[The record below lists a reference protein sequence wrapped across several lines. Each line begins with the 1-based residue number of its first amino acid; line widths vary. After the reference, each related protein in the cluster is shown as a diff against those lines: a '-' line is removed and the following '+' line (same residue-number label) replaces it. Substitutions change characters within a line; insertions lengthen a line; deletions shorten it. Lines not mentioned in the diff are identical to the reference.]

1 MSEETLKRKYEKRRE
16 ELDKKYKN
24 LPSIVMVEN
33 EDVEDE
39 YDHFLE
45 D

>member
-1 MSEETLKRKYEKRRE
+1 MSEEKLKRKYEKRRE
-16 ELDKKYKN
+16 ELDKKYNN
-24 LPSIVMVEN
+24 LPSIMMVGS